1 MQLITQVKI
10 PGYGLKINHQ
20 HKLFLSGSCFVQN
33 IYQKLSDYKFEAL
46 HNPFG
51 TVYNPVSIAKQLN
64 ILLGNC
70 NYSPPILVNDAW
82 VSTDFHSSVKA
93 KSKKEFEHTLNAI
106 IAHTK
111 NYITSANIFIF
122 TFGSAW
128 VYKDTKNNELA
139 ANCHKLPAHLFSKH
153 LLSIDES
160 KQAIKEIK
168 SIIHAVN
175 PDAKFIFTI
184 SPVRYIRDGFTE
196 NNQSKGVLH
205 LALKE
210 TLTEVD
216 IYFPAYE
223 IVLDELRDYRF
234 FDRDMVH
241 PNALAVDY
249 VWEKFSHA
257 FFDEKTI
264 VLNKTIEKLNKR
276 LAHKPFNPE
285 SEKHQLFIKQT
296 EAELALLPEHIR
308 HRF

>member
-1 MQLITQVKI
+1 MCGGQKELQEIFELSHNDPAYEANDSTVRVLIV
-10 PGYGLKINHQ
+10 
-20 HKLFLSGSCFVQN
+20 
-33 IYQKLSDYKFEAL
+33 D
-46 HNPFG
+46 
-51 TVYNPVSIAKQLN
+51 
-64 ILLGNC
+64 
-70 NYSPPILVNDAW
+70 
-82 VSTDFHSSVKA
+82 
-93 KSKKEFEHTLNAI
+93 
-106 IAHTK
+106 
-111 NYITSANIFIF
+111 
-122 TFGSAW
+122 
-128 VYKDTKNNELA
+128 
-139 ANCHKLPAHLFSKH
+139 
-153 LLSIDES
+153 
-160 KQAIKEIK
+160 IKEIK

-264 VLNKTIEKLNKR
+264 VLNKTIEN
-276 LAHKPFNPE
+276 
-285 SEKHQLFIKQT
+285 
-296 EAELALLPEHIR
+296 
-308 HRF
+308 